1 MDSDYADHADHADRM
16 PSANSGRAHTIET
29 LKGEVPL
36 HVGVPLGSTGIPIAD
51 YWTSIAIYCGL
62 WGVLFWIVYASAS
75 ENKGLRDLGPAVWGF
90 ASGLT
95 LSLIEFFFSVKASV
109 LVGMEESAVNF
120 YPGHAQKIAK
130 ATRGPFE
137 ALARRNDVL
146 STACFNVAS
155 FVITWAVYITTSDI
169 GGGARQLQWNIL
181 AFAVAL
187 LAGGTATATGNMGA
201 FERSLFARQRAL
213 IFAISVAVAAVM
225 HARRA

>member
-1 MDSDYADHADHADRM
+1 MPDH
-16 PSANSGRAHTIET
+16 NSGRAHTIET
-29 LKGEVPL
+29 VHGEVPL
-36 HVGVPLGSTGIPIAD
+36 HVGVPLGTTGIPTAD
-51 YWTSIAIYCGL
+51 YWISIGIYCAL
-62 WGVLFWIVYASAS
+62 WVILFWIVYAGAPAG
-75 ENKGLRDLGPAVWGF
+75 ELGRDMGPALWGF
-90 ASGLT
+90 ASGLA
-95 LSLIEFFFSVKASV
+95 LSIVEFFFSVKASV
-109 LVGMEESAVNF
+109 LVGMEDSAVNF
-120 YPGHAQKIAK
+120 YPGHAQKVAK

-155 FVITWAVYITTSDI
+155 CVITWAVYITTSDI

-225 HARRA
+225 HAQRA